1 MIFYPILLIY
11 NCYNTIPGYKML
23 QMLDRI
29 KCLTLSDINQF
40 NEYNSVVLIDMLIVS
55 ITNGIASAGQ
65 R

>member
-1 MIFYPILLIY
+1 
-11 NCYNTIPGYKML
+11 
-23 QMLDRI
+23 MLDRI